1 MIIIA
6 DNQSLTRDALTGY
19 LAGQPLLFAANKAE
33 LAQLLAAHPEATVV
47 LDFSLFDFTTPE
59 NLLIYIRRFNAAQ
72 WLLLS
77 ADFTENMLRL
87 LGSETQVS
95 FLTKDCSRE
104 EALHAVYQATHGE
117 RTVCAAVEAQLREGF
132 HRNDTVANLT
142 AAETEVLSLLAQG
155 LSAKAIAE
163 KRNSS
168 VHTIVTHKKNLFRKL
183 GVSTVYEATKVAL
196 RSGIADPVEYYI

>member
-6 DNQSLTRDALTGY
+6 DNQPLTRDALTGY
-19 LAGQPLLFAANKAE
+19 LAGQPLLFAAGKAE
-33 LAQLLAAHPEATVV
+33 LARRLTAHPEALVV

-59 NLLIYIRRFNAAQ
+59 NLLIYVRRFSEAH

-77 ADFTENMLRL
+77 ADFTENLLRL
-87 LGSETQVS
+87 LGSEPQVS
-95 FLTKDCSRE
+95 FLAKDCTRE
-104 EALHAVYQATHGE
+104 EAQRAIYLALRGE
-117 RTVCAAVEAQLREGF
+117 RTVCPSVQAQLNEGI
-132 HRNDTVANLT
+132 HRHDTVANLT
-142 AAETEVLSLLAQG
+142 AAETEVLALLAEG

-163 KRNSS
+163 RRNSS

-183 GVSTVYEATKVAL
+183 GVSTVYEATRIAL